1 MAEIPARIRIA
12 TRESR
17 LAMRQ
22 TEMVGEALRARHPR
36 IAVETVGMTTKGD
49 RVLDRPLAQVGGK
62 GLFVKE
68 LEVALD
74 EGRADIAVHSL
85 KDVPMVLPAQFAIAT
100 FGRREDPH
108 DAFVSNRHASI
119 ESMPA
124 GALVGTSSLRRESQ
138 LRHAFPQ
145 LRFRALRGNVNTRLA
160 KLDAGEY
167 DAIILAAA
175 GLRRLGLE
183 PRIRATLPETLALP
197 AIAQGILAI
206 EYRRDRADIAAL
218 LAPFED
224 PETACAARAER
235 AFGLVVEGSCE
246 VPLGGL
252 ARARGKGIALE
263 GFIGLP
269 DGTRVVRDRIE
280 GDAADAEAIGEA
292 LGRRL
297 LDSGGREILAVLA
310 RRSA

>member
-1 MAEIPARIRIA
+1 MSEIPSRIRIA

-17 LAMRQ
+17 LALRQ
-22 TEMVGEALRARHPR
+22 TEMVGQALRERHPDLV
-36 IAVETVGMTTKGD
+36 VETVGMTTRGD

-68 LEVALD
+68 LEVALE

-85 KDVPMVLPAQFAIAT
+85 KDVPMVLAPQFALAT
-100 FGRREDPH
+100 FGAREDPR
-108 DAFVSNRHASI
+108 DAFLSGRYASL
-119 ESMPA
+119 EALPA
-124 GALVGTSSLRRESQ
+124 GAVVGTSSLRRESQ
-138 LRHAFPQ
+138 LRHAFPG

-160 KLDAGEY
+160 KLEAGDY

-175 GLRRLGLE
+175 GLRRLGFAS
-183 PRIRATLPETLALP
+183 RIRAVLPESLALP
-197 AIAQGILAI
+197 AICQGILAV
-206 EYRRDRADIAAL
+206 EYRRDRADVARL

-224 PETACAARAER
+224 AATAGAARAER

-252 ARARGKGIALE
+252 ARASAGSISLE

-269 DGTRVVRDRIE
+269 DGTRLVRSRAE
-280 GDAADAEAIGEA
+280 GRADAAEAIGRS
-292 LGRRL
+292 LGGRL
-297 LDSGGREILAVLA
+297 LEAGGREILAALA
-310 RRSA
+310 RRTA

>member
-1 MAEIPARIRIA
+1 MADIPARIRIA

-36 IAVETVGMTTKGD
+36 LAVEAVGMTTKGD

-85 KDVPMVLPAQFAIAT
+85 KDVPMVVPPQFALST
-100 FGRREDPH
+100 FGPREDPH
-108 DAFVSNRHASI
+108 DAFVSSQHAGL

-138 LRHAFPQ
+138 LRHAFPK

-167 DAIILAAA
+167 AAIILAAA

-183 PRIRATLPETLALP
+183 TRIRATLPESLALP
-197 AIAQGILAI
+197 AIGQGILAV
-206 EYRRDRADIAAL
+206 EYRRDRTDIAAL

-224 PETACAARAER
+224 PSTASAARAER
-235 AFGLVVEGSCE
+235 ALGLVVEGSCE

-252 ARARGKGIALE
+252 AHVHGGSLALA

-269 DGTRVVRDRIE
+269 DGTRGVRDRVE
-280 GDAADAEAIGEA
+280 GPAAEAQALGES

-297 LDSGGREILAVLA
+297 LDRGGREILDILA
-310 RRSA
+310 LRTA

>member
-17 LAMRQ
+17 LALRQ
-22 TEMVGEALRARHPR
+22 TEIVAEALRARHPGL
-36 IAVETVGMTTKGD
+36 AVETVGMTTKGD
-49 RVLDRPLAQVGGK
+49 RVLDRPLAEVGGK

-74 EGRADIAVHSL
+74 EGRADLAVHSM
-85 KDVPMVLPAQFAIAT
+85 KDVPMVLPPQFALAT
-100 FGRREDPH
+100 FGAREDPH
-108 DAFVSNRHASI
+108 DAFVSNRYATPA
-119 ESMPA
+119 ELPA

-138 LRHAFPQ
+138 LRQAFPG

-160 KLDAGEY
+160 KLDAGDY

-175 GLRRLGLE
+175 GLHRLGLGA
-183 PRIRATLPETLALP
+183 RARALLPESQALP
-197 AIAQGILAI
+197 AIGQGILAV
-206 EYRRDRADIAAL
+206 EHRRDRADIAAL
-218 LAPFED
+218 LAPFAD
-224 PETACAARAER
+224 PDAESAARAER
-235 AFGLVVEGSCE
+235 ALGLVVEGSCD

-252 ARARGKGIALE
+252 ARRAGARLRID

-269 DGTRVVRDRIE
+269 DGTRLVRDHVE
-280 GDAADAEAIGEA
+280 GPLAEAEA
-292 LGRRL
+292 LGAQLGQRL
-297 LDSGGREILAVLA
+297 LDAGGREILDILA

>member
-1 MAEIPARIRIA
+1 
-12 TRESR
+12 
-17 LAMRQ
+17 
-22 TEMVGEALRARHPR
+22 
-36 IAVETVGMTTKGD
+36 
-49 RVLDRPLAQVGGK
+49 VGGK

-74 EGRADIAVHSL
+74 EGRADLAVHSL
-85 KDVPMVLPAQFAIAT
+85 KDVPMVIAPQFALAT
-100 FGRREDPH
+100 FGVREDPH
-108 DAFVSNRHASI
+108 DAFVSGRHAAP
-119 ESMPA
+119 EDLPA

-138 LRHAFPQ
+138 LRHAFPK

-175 GLRRLGLE
+175 GLNRLGLGA
-183 PRIRATLPETLALP
+183 RVRMLLPEALALP
-197 AIAQGILAI
+197 AIGQGILAV
-206 EYRRDRADIAAL
+206 EYRRDRADLAAL
-218 LAPFED
+218 LAPFTD
-224 PETACAARAER
+224 AATETAARAER
-235 AFGLVVEGSCE
+235 ALGLVVEGSCD

-252 ARARGKGIALE
+252 ARRAGERLAIE

-269 DGTRVVRDRIE
+269 DGTRLVRDRLE
-280 GDAADAEAIGEA
+280 GAASGAEALGAE

-297 LDSGGREILAVLA
+297 LDAGGREILDILA

>member
-1 MAEIPARIRIA
+1 MASPRILRIA

-17 LAMRQ
+17 LALAQ
-22 TEMVGEALRARHPR
+22 TSMVAAALRARVPGLE
-36 IAVETVGMTTKGD
+36 VETVGMTTKGD

-85 KDVPMVLPAQFAIAT
+85 KDVPMELPAQFTLVT
-100 FGRREDPH
+100 FGPREDAR
-108 DAFVSNRHASI
+108 DAFVSARADSLDALP
-119 ESMPA
+119 E
-124 GALVGTSSLRRESQ
+124 GALVGTSSLRRECQ
-138 LRHAFPQ
+138 LRHRYPR

-183 PRIRATLPETLALP
+183 ARIRALLPVEVSLP
-197 AIAQGILAI
+197 AIGQGILGI
-206 EYRRDRADIAAL
+206 EYARERADLAAL
-218 LAPFED
+218 LGGFED
-224 PETACAARAER
+224 RATAYAARAER
-235 AFGLVVEGSCE
+235 ALGRVVEGSCE
-246 VPLGGL
+246 VPLGGM
-252 ARARGKGIALE
+252 ARLEGDTLVLE
-263 GFIGLP
+263 GFIGMP
-269 DGTRVVRDRIE
+269 DGTRIVRE
-280 GDAADAEAIGEA
+280 HASGPAHEAEA
-292 LGRRL
+292 LGVALGQRL
-297 LDSGGREILAVLA
+297 LALGGRQILDALE